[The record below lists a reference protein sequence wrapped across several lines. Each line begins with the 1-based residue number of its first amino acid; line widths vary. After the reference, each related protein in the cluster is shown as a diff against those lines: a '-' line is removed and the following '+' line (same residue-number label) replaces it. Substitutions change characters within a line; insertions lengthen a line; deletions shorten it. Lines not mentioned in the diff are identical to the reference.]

1 MTFFP
6 EASFRQLRL
15 LQSGPSI
22 DSILPRTC
30 QSVIFLCFIAF
41 SSPPSLAL
49 RFPLPHHL
57 SFSSP
62 PSLVLRFPLPHHLS
76 FPALPVIFPYG
87 VS

>member
-6 EASFRQLRL
+6 EASFRQLPL

-41 SSPPSLAL
+41 SLPPL
-49 RFPLPHHL
+49 
-57 SFSSP
+57 
-62 PSLVLRFPLPHHLS
+62 LVLRFPLPHHLS
-76 FPALPVIFPYG
+76 SCIWRELASVLVFLLNSEMLTGPVTLI
-87 VS
+87 